1 MSFRLRA
8 RQSNSGFS
16 RNTTQSMG
24 KPKIRMRATVSR
36 GRKSGS

>member
-8 RQSNSGFS
+8 KQSDSGFS
-16 RNTTQSMG
+16 RNTTQIVG
-24 KPKIRMRATVSR
+24 KPKIRARATVSR